1 MSTTSI
7 RLKKSSIAGR
17 IPGTSDLDF
26 GEIAINI
33 ADGILYFKNSSNQV
47 SSINA
52 RAIGVDSTATF
63 SIIDSAYIQEKTS
76 GAFDSD
82 FALKTTS
89 DLAEGT
95 RLYYT
100 TSRSDSDFDIRLAT
114 KSTTN
119 LSEGT
124 NLYFTTARADS
135 DAKNA
140 ISVTDAGGDGSLSYN
155 STTGVL
161 TYTGPSASEVRAHI
175 TANKG
180 VSITSG
186 EINIDSANVKGMFSG
201 SGDLSYNSNTGQFS
215 IDVSAVYTANDF
227 DSDYILAKDSANTAV
242 ERNKHTD
249 TTKHFAVT
257 VASKDQDHVY
267 FGNGSGLGYKVDG
280 TFSPVIHLQLGR
292 TYRFNLSSSDMSSHP
307 FRFYYNADK
316 SGGQYTSGVT
326 TASTYAEITVS
337 ESTPSVLHYQ
347 CSAHGFMG
355 HALVVGTRNLTGLTT
370 TNLTEGTNQYF
381 TNARVDSRLG
391 ATSQTIDGNGSTGGV
406 TIADGGLTIRSGTGN
421 PGQIDLY
428 CEVNNAH
435 RVRLKAPAHSNFS
448 GNPDV
453 VLPNTSGTLALTN
466 QVGIDSS
473 VAVDLIDSSYVQQRT
488 RIGLDDIDFGSKKI
502 LYSNVYS
509 QTSDLPSAS
518 TYHGMFAHVHATG
531 KGYFAHGGNWI
542 ELANASQLFS
552 GAYADLTGK
561 PVLIDSGL
569 TTSLIDSAYV
579 RARQIQYTNADF
591 TDSAFV
597 TTQINNLIDAAP
609 GALNTLNELA
619 AAIGDDANFSTTITN
634 SIAAKLDSAEAV
646 ALIDS
651 AYIQARQINNPTGV
665 DSAATQAMIDSS
677 ISFQVDS
684 AYVQARQITNPSGVD
699 SAATIALIDS
709 AYVQARQSSGGSG
722 TTDSAA
728 VSAIILAD
736 VDSAYVQARQSSGGG
751 GTTDSAAV
759 LALIDSN
766 HVQGRFNTLRE
777 SDNTLIVSGNIVP
790 ATDSSFSIG
799 TAQKKFKDIHLSG
812 GTVFIDNLA
821 LSADSATRTIS
832 IGELDS
838 AGVVNVVG
846 VIATVDSAGVSAI
859 VDSAFLEARLQSF
872 VSEAELAAENFLD
885 STTATALIDSAYV
898 QARQTSG
905 GGGTTDSAAV
915 IDLIDSAYVQAR
927 QSLGNTGITVQEEG
941 SSLATAGSTLNFVG
955 SNITASGTGAVKT
968 ITVTGGLD
976 SSTGIELINNTV
988 NQAYINNKLGV
999 DYGDYVVNATN
1010 ALDILL
1016 ASVNVDY
1023 GSPTAPAGLRSNYG
1037 TI

>member
-17 IPGTSDLDF
+17 VPSTSDLEF
-26 GEIAINI
+26 GEIAINY

-63 SIIDSAYIQEKTS
+63 SIIDSAYIEARVGNVFS
-76 GAFDSD
+76 G
-82 FALKTTS
+82 KTTA
-89 DLAEGT
+89 DLTEGT
-95 RLYYT
+95 NLYYT
-100 TSRSDSDFDIRLAT
+100 TARADSAFDDRLAT

-124 NLYFTTARADS
+124 NLYYTSARADS

-140 ISVTDAGGDGSLSYN
+140 ISVTDTGGDGSLTYN

-161 TYTGPSASEVRAHI
+161 TYTGPSASQVRAHI

-215 IDVSAVYTANDF
+215 IDVSAVYTADDF
-227 DSDYILAKDSANTAV
+227 DSDYILAKDSANTSV

-249 TTKHFAVT
+249 TTKEFTVT
-257 VASKDQDHVY
+257 VATKDDNHVY
-267 FGNGSGLGYKVDG
+267 FGNGSGQGYVVDG

-292 TYRFNLSSSDMSSHP
+292 TYRFNLSSSNMSSHP

-347 CSAHGFMG
+347 CSAHGYMG

-370 TNLTEGTNQYF
+370 TNLTEGTNQYY
-381 TNARVDSRLG
+381 TEARVQSLVDSAYVRLRQ
-391 ATSQTIDGNGSTGGV
+391 SST
-406 TIADGGLTIRSGTGN
+406 TIAD
-421 PGQIDLY
+421 
-428 CEVNNAH
+428 
-435 RVRLKAPAHSNFS
+435 SN
-448 GNPDV
+448 DV
-453 VLPNTSGTLALTN
+453 INIV
-466 QVGIDSS
+466 DSAY
-473 VAVDLIDSSYVQQRT
+473 VQARQVDLQRDSAFITNIVDSSYVQ
-488 RIGLDDIDFGSKKI
+488 
-502 LYSNVYS
+502 N
-509 QTSDLPSAS
+509 
-518 TYHGMFAHVHATG
+518 
-531 KGYFAHGGNWI
+531 
-542 ELANASQLFS
+542 
-552 GAYADLTGK
+552 
-561 PVLIDSGL
+561 
-569 TTSLIDSAYV
+569 
-579 RARQIQYTNADF
+579 RQIKYTNNDF
-591 TDSAFV
+591 ADSAFV

-634 SIAAKLDSAEAV
+634 SIAAKLDSAEAT

-665 DSAATQAMIDSS
+665 DSAATIAL
-677 ISFQVDS
+677 VDS
-684 AYVQARQITNPSGVD
+684 AYVQARQINNPSGVD

-709 AYVQARQSSGGSG
+709 AYVLARAPAQDFLDSSEVINLIDSAYVQARQTSGGGSG

-728 VSAIILAD
+728 VSAIIVAD
-736 VDSAYVQARQSSGGG
+736 VDSAYVQARQSTI
-751 GTTDSAAV
+751 GTTDSATV

-766 HVQGRFNTLRE
+766 HVQGKFNTLRE
-777 SDNTLIVSGNIVP
+777 SDNTLIVSGNIIP

-885 STTATALIDSAYV
+885 STTATALIDSSYV
-898 QARQTSG
+898 QARQTAS
-905 GGGTTDSAAV
+905 GTTDSAAV

-941 SSLATAGSTLNFVG
+941 SSLSTAGSTLNFVG
-955 SNITASGTGAVKT
+955 SGVTASGSGGVKT

-988 NQAYINNKLGV
+988 NQTYINNKLGV
-999 DYGDYVVNATN
+999 DYGGYIVNATN

-1023 GSPTAPAGLRSNYG
+1023 GSPTAPAGLKSNYG
-1037 TI
+1037 AI

>member
-17 IPGTSDLDF
+17 IPSTSDLEF
-26 GEIAINI
+26 GEIAINY

-63 SIIDSAYIQEKTS
+63 SIIDSAYIEARI
-76 GAFDSD
+76 GNV
-82 FALKTTS
+82 FAGKTTA
-89 DLAEGT
+89 DLTEGT
-95 RLYYT
+95 NLYYT
-100 TSRSDSDFDIRLAT
+100 TARADSAFDDRLAT

-124 NLYFTTARADS
+124 NLYYTSARADS

-140 ISVTDAGGDGSLSYN
+140 ISVTDTGGDGSLTYN

-227 DSDYILAKDSANTAV
+227 DSDYILAKDSANTSV

-249 TTKHFAVT
+249 TTKQFTVT
-257 VASKDQDHVY
+257 VATKDQDHVY
-267 FGNGSGLGYKVDG
+267 FGNGSGQGYVVDG

-292 TYRFNLSSSDMSSHP
+292 TYRFNLSSSNMSSHP

-370 TNLTEGTNQYF
+370 TNLTEGTNQYY
-381 TNARVDSRLG
+381 TEARVQSLVDSAYVRLRQ
-391 ATSQTIDGNGSTGGV
+391 SST
-406 TIADGGLTIRSGTGN
+406 TIADSNDVIDIVDSAYVQARQINNPSG
-421 PGQIDLY
+421 
-428 CEVNNAH
+428 V
-435 RVRLKAPAHSNFS
+435 
-448 GNPDV
+448 
-453 VLPNTSGTLALTN
+453 
-466 QVGIDSS
+466 DSS
-473 VAVDLIDSSYVQQRT
+473 ATIALIDSSYVQ
-488 RIGLDDIDFGSKKI
+488 
-502 LYSNVYS
+502 N
-509 QTSDLPSAS
+509 
-518 TYHGMFAHVHATG
+518 
-531 KGYFAHGGNWI
+531 
-542 ELANASQLFS
+542 
-552 GAYADLTGK
+552 
-561 PVLIDSGL
+561 
-569 TTSLIDSAYV
+569 
-579 RARQIQYTNADF
+579 RQIKYTNNDF
-591 TDSAFV
+591 ADSAFV

-634 SIAAKLDSAEAV
+634 NIAAKLDSAEAT
-646 ALIDS
+646 ALI
-651 AYIQARQINNPTGV
+651 
-665 DSAATQAMIDSS
+665 
-677 ISFQVDS
+677 DS
-684 AYVQARQITNPSGVD
+684 AYVQARQINNPSGVD

-709 AYVQARQSSGGSG
+709 AYVLARAPAQDFLDSSEVINLIDSAYVQARQTSGGGGSG

-777 SDNTLIVSGNIVP
+777 SDNTLIVSGNIIP

-885 STTATALIDSAYV
+885 STTATALIDSSYV
-898 QARQTSG
+898 QARQTAS
-905 GGGTTDSAAV
+905 GTTDSAAV
-915 IDLIDSAYVQAR
+915 IDLIDSSYVQAR

-955 SNITASGTGAVKT
+955 PNITASGTGAVKT
-968 ITVTGGLD
+968 ITVAGGLD

-988 NQAYINNKLGV
+988 NQTYINNKLGV
-999 DYGDYVVNATN
+999 DYGGYIVNATN

-1023 GSPTAPAGLRSNYG
+1023 GSPTAPAGLKSNYG
-1037 TI
+1037 AI